1 MGLAVT
7 GSARQAMYQRES
19 GSSRC
24 GAVDHR
30 TPPTC
35 TEYRTCGAVAVALVM
50 LGSRLLT
57 VGAYLAADAAGG
69 RHVFAAWD
77 ARHYLRIAAL
87 GYPPNL
93 QGRLT
98 HGSDWAFFPLF
109 PMGVDVVHW
118 LTPLSLAGS
127 GLVLNAAAD
136 VLLAAAL
143 WRLSTAVLD
152 RRSAMWANIL
162 FWLFPG
168 SAVLSMNY
176 SEPLFLAFAALSL
189 CLLIE
194 RRWLLA
200 GVTAALSLTARPAG
214 LAVAAACLVAAIG
227 AIRSD
232 RDWRALVAP
241 ALAPVGLIAFLL
253 YSSAR
258 TGHWNEWLRGQA
270 EWHQSFDFS
279 KDLPAMLARGLSR
292 SALLRPEL
300 IALSIGLV
308 FFVVAVGLCW
318 RQLVRLPAPLL
329 AYFAVVFVL
338 TFGSSHVSAKPRFLL
353 VMLPLF
359 FALGSRLRGRSAP
372 MVSAV
377 FAVGLPV
384 LLFLY
389 LTPRHFV
396 P

>member
-1 MGLAVT
+1 MSSRAAAVGLAV
-7 GSARQAMYQRES
+7 
-19 GSSRC
+19 
-24 GAVDHR
+24 
-30 TPPTC
+30 
-35 TEYRTCGAVAVALVM
+35 
-50 LGSRLLT
+50 LGSRMLT
-57 VGAYLAADAAGG
+57 VGAYVVANAAGG
-69 RHVFAAWD
+69 RHMFAAWD

-109 PMGVDVVHW
+109 PIGVDVVHW
-118 LTPLSLAGS
+118 LTQLSLADS
-127 GLVLNAAAD
+127 GLVLNGAAD
-136 VLLAAAL
+136 VLLAVAL
-143 WRLSTAVLD
+143 WRLSVAVLD

-162 FWLFPG
+162 FWFFPG

-189 CLLIE
+189 WLLVE

-214 LAVAAACLVAAIG
+214 LAVAAACLAAAVV
-227 AIRSD
+227 AIRGD

-241 ALAPVGLIAFLL
+241 TLAPVGLTAFLL

-270 EWHQSFDFS
+270 EWHQSFDAS
-279 KDLPAMLARGLSR
+279 KDLPAMLVRGLSR

-308 FFVVAVGLCW
+308 FFVVAVSLCW
-318 RQLVRLPAPLL
+318 RQILRLPAPLL
-329 AYFAVVFVL
+329 AYFAVMLVL

-359 FALGSRLRGRSAP
+359 FALGSRLRGWSAP
-372 MVSAV
+372 IVAGG

-389 LTPRHFV
+389 VTPRHFV